1 MYSYMLRQ
9 LSFMTDA
16 FYYYHMTVSK
26 SVVCIPVHDIWKINK
41 WVWVWECDTFPLCM
55 WTDTNVCW

>member
-41 WVWVWECDTFPLCM
+41 
-55 WTDTNVCW
+55 